1 MIEGGNPFQ
10 DLDQVLGGQL
20 ARSTACGY
28 ELREPNFAHHTP
40 PALNELANRLARFSQ
55 AGA

>member
-10 DLDQVLGGQL
+10 DLDQVLSGQL

-40 PALNELANRLARFSQ
+40 PALDELANELARFSR